1 VKVRVRVLGL
11 SSPVVIIITH
21 DTKPTNPRAKVR
33 FRSAVTG
40 FGLCLGLRRDS
51 HEDKYGMWIWGV
63 GVMGHK
69 NRVENLRQDKTRQGQ
84 YKTITR
90 EVRRTQAR
98 RKKGRGKGKK
108 NEESDQCKRK

>member
-1 VKVRVRVLGL
+1 
-11 SSPVVIIITH
+11 
-21 DTKPTNPRAKVR
+21 
-33 FRSAVTG
+33 
-40 FGLCLGLRRDS
+40 
-51 HEDKYGMWIWGV
+51 
-63 GVMGHK
+63 MGHK

-98 RKKGRGKGKK
+98 RKKKGIGKGKK